1 MKDREPPSI
10 WSGWNLPSAVTIL
23 HDPAAR
29 LLHSTLWSLSGRSSQ
44 TPLLLPRLLRHP
56 KPQTPATNGISAGE
70 HSVHRGFMY
79 IMYIMYNTPTLSL
92 LLSTATCRNH
102 WPHPK

>member
-44 TPLLLPRLLRHP
+44 TPLL
-56 KPQTPATNGISAGE
+56 
-70 HSVHRGFMY
+70 F
-79 IMYIMYNTPTLSL
+79 
-92 LLSTATCRNH
+92 LLSIAESLRRDTSSERLPAVPSQIPGEERSSMPTEEEWRLKSRT
-102 WPHPK
+102 PYLGTV